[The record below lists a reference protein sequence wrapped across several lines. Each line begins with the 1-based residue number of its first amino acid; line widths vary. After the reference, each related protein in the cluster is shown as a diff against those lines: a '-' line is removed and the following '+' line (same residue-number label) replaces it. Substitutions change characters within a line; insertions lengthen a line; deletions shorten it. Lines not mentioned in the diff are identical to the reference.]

1 MNLLRKILLPIVPVY
16 YIVTSIRNYL
26 YDKGVFKSK
35 SYNLPVICIGNLSV
49 GGTGKSPMTEYV
61 IRLLKDNYKVA
72 TLSRGYRRKTKGF
85 LLATKTTI
93 SAELGDEPFQMH
105 NKFADINVAVDED
118 RQHGIETLI
127 GEVNPDVI
135 LLDDAYQ
142 HRRVSAGM
150 NILLTT
156 YDNLYVKDWLLP
168 TGDLRESKK
177 GANRAH
183 FIVVTKCPEN
193 LSEEEKNNVR
203 KQLNVKAQHQQVFFS
218 TIAYSKT
225 VVSNASKVK
234 LDEFGKN
241 HFTLVTGIA
250 NPKPLLDYLNKK
262 DFSFEH
268 LNYKDHHNFS
278 DAEIEMLN
286 TKELIL
292 TTEKDF
298 VRLKDTLDSDKLFYL
313 EIQSTIDNKTDFNN
327 GILDFVESFTQ

>member
-26 YDKGVFKSK
+26 YNKGILESK

-61 IRLLKDNYKVA
+61 IRLLNGNYKVA

-85 LLATKTTI
+85 LLATNTTT

-105 NKFADINVAVDED
+105 NKFTDINVAVDED

-127 GEVNPDVI
+127 EDVNPDVI

-177 GANRAH
+177 GANRAD

-193 LSEEEKNNVR
+193 LSEEQKNNVR
-203 KQLNVKAQHQQVFFS
+203 KQLSAKAHQQVFIS
-218 TIAYSKT
+218 TIAYSET

-234 LDEFGKN
+234 MEEFGKQQ
-241 HFTLVTGIA
+241 FTLVTGIA

-262 DFSFEH
+262 GFDFEH

-278 DAEIEMLN
+278 DAEIKMLN
-286 TKELIL
+286 TKEMIL

-313 EIQSTIDNKTDFNN
+313 EIQSTIDNETEFNK
-327 GILDFVESFTQ
+327 GILSFIESFKQ